1 MSLRPVFNFL
11 FLRYFVWA
19 LTNEGMIAELTNKTK
34 EAETTDDQEIIK
46 ESKGSET
53 ETTDL

>member
-11 FLRYFVWA
+11 FPRYFVWA

-34 EAETTDDQEIIK
+34 EAETTDDQEVIK
-46 ESKGSET
+46 ESKASET